1 MDWFL
6 YDRAFVMKE
15 LKITL
20 DLQGIEFCESF
31 ERIQG
36 SFLTHENNC
45 GITDIKN
52 KEVRSYG
59 F

>member
-1 MDWFL
+1 MIG
-6 YDRAFVMKE
+6 AFVMKE

-20 DLQGIEFCESF
+20 DLQGIEFCKSP

-36 SFLTHENNC
+36 SFLTYENNF
-45 GITDIKN
+45 GTTDIKN

>member
-1 MDWFL
+1 MIG
-6 YDRAFVMKE
+6 AFVMKE

-20 DLQGIEFCESF
+20 GLQGIEFCKSP

-36 SFLTHENNC
+36 SFLTYENNF
-45 GITDIKN
+45 GTTDIKN